1 MGWCAGLVYGY
12 THMFMGCNDAWEG
25 CVGVMGTA
33 LLCMGACM
41 RAGMNLS
48 RLTTY
53 SDLSRI
59 SATL

>member
-1 MGWCAGLVYGY
+1 VYGY